1 MVGNLTTVSSSV
13 RDFTT
18 LLLGY
23 HFAERVAEA
32 AGPGTELDTFLKW
45 EQLAAY
51 ARAHVNKD
59 LSFRGVDRVRRA
71 LGEGSRV
78 TLSAD
83 RAHHILGDQR
93 IYGLWGLYTAPAR
106 ASGLVDADPPRL
118 TQAARELVASV
129 YLPALSSAGFRDGE
143 AIARRLR
150 EPTVHID
157 LEGRA
162 AALIEA
168 VARLLRRRILASER
182 PFYHHHLVEGGP
194 QDRTHGLQR
203 ELARLFSAPPFNA
216 PTFAFT
222 PAAVRQLARAG
233 ARAAERGDELSR
245 RLERIGTCET
255 LMAPASA
262 LFSFLLA
269 RNGDAIS
276 ETAAAVRGCWG
287 ARVASIDVEALESL
301 QAELSD
307 ASGGAESG
315 QRWIRLGAALAG
327 GDYEDAV
334 RQLLRQNRQVMASR
348 GGAAP
353 WVDEREGRL
362 DVSFRDEDSEL
373 PPRDELGELWRFPYF
388 LGSLRAVA
396 LALKEG

>member
-1 MVGNLTTVSSSV
+1 
-13 RDFTT
+13 
-18 LLLGY
+18 
-23 HFAERVAEA
+23 
-32 AGPGTELDTFLKW
+32 
-45 EQLAAY
+45 
-51 ARAHVNKD
+51 
-59 LSFRGVDRVRRA
+59 VRRA

-106 ASGLVDADPPRL
+106 ASGLVEPDPPRL
-118 TQAARELVASV
+118 TQAARKIVAGV
-129 YLPALSSAGFRDGE
+129 YLRTLSAAGFPDGE

-150 EPTVHID
+150 EPTVHLD
-157 LEGRA
+157 LKDRD
-162 AALIEA
+162 AALVDA
-168 VARLLRRRILASER
+168 VARLLRRRVLASER

-222 PAAVRQLARAG
+222 PPAVAQLARAA
-233 ARAAERGDELSR
+233 ARTGERGDELSR
-245 RLERIGTCET
+245 RLERIRACEA

-269 RNGDAIS
+269 RDGDAIS
-276 ETAAAVRGCWG
+276 EVATAVRKRWG
-287 ARVASIDVEALESL
+287 ARVSSIDVEAIESL
-301 QAELSD
+301 QAELAD

-315 QRWIRLGAALAG
+315 QRWLRLGAALAA

-334 RQLLRQNRQVMASR
+334 RQLLRQNRQVMAGR
-348 GGAAP
+348 GGAGP

-396 LALKEG
+396 LAL